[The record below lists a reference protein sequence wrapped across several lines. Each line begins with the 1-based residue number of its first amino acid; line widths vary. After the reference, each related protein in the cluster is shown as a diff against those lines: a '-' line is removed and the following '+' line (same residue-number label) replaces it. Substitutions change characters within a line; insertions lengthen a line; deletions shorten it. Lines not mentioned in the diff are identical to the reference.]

1 MKHIYVILS
10 QTGTALSR
18 IIRAFTGDALG
29 HASLSFHDDFHIMY
43 SFGRRKPNNPFLGGF
58 VKESPSFGT
67 FRRFKNTYSEIFAF
81 EVDDDTYYAML
92 AYVEEMYQERKK
104 YHYNYKGLFL
114 APLGIA
120 HHQLHHFYCSEFVAK
135 ILTKFGVAR
144 EDQFGDIIRPMDL
157 YALPGSLPVYAGKLS
172 KFRQKFTL
180 WDLRD
185 FVKEHNLKS
194 Q

>member
-18 IIRAFTGDALG
+18 IIRAFTGDSLG

-58 VKESPSFGT
+58 VKESPDFGT

-81 EVDDDTYYAML
+81 EVSDETYYAML
-92 AYVEEMYQERKK
+92 SYVENMYREREK

-114 APLGIA
+114 APLGIE
-120 HHQLHHFYCSEFVAK
+120 HHKEECFYCSEFVGTVLK
-135 ILTKFGVAR
+135 KFALVS
-144 EDQFGDIIRPMDL
+144 EDQFSGIIKPMDL
-157 YALPGSLPVYAGKLS
+157 YALPGSIPVYAGKLS
-172 KFRQKFTL
+172 AFRRKLTV

>member
-1 MKHIYVILS
+1 MKNIYVILS

-18 IIRAFTGDALG
+18 VIRAFTGDSLG

-43 SFGRRKPNNPFLGGF
+43 SFGRRRPNNPFLGGF
-58 VKESPSFGT
+58 VKESPDFGT
-67 FRRFKNTYSEIFAF
+67 FRRFKHTYSEIFAF
-81 EVDDDTYYAML
+81 EVSDETYYAML
-92 AYVEEMYQERKK
+92 AYVEGMYREREK

-114 APLGIA
+114 APLGIE
-120 HHQLHHFYCSEFVAK
+120 HHARGSYYCSEFVGAMLK
-135 ILTKFGVAR
+135 KFGVVE
-144 EDQFGDIIRPMDL
+144 EDRFSGIIKPMDL
-157 YALPGSLPVYAGKLS
+157 YALPGAIPVYAGKLS
-172 KFRQKFTL
+172 AFRRKLTV

>member
-18 IIRAFTGDALG
+18 VIRAFTGDSLG
-29 HASLSFHDDFHIMY
+29 HASLSFYDDFHIMY

-58 VKESPSFGT
+58 VKESPDFGT

-81 EVDDDTYYAML
+81 EVTDETYYEML
-92 AYVEEMYQERKK
+92 SYVENMYRERDK

-114 APLGIA
+114 ATLGIE
-120 HHQLHHFYCSEFVAK
+120 HHQKKCYYCSEFVAK
-135 ILTKFGVAR
+135 VLTKFGIVDKAH
-144 EDQFGDIIRPMDL
+144 FGGIIKPMDL
-157 YALPGSLPVYAGKLS
+157 YCLPGAIPIYAGKLS
-172 KFRQKFTL
+172 AFRQKFTL

>member
-18 IIRAFTGDALG
+18 LIRAFTGDALG
-29 HASLSFHDDFHIMY
+29 HASLSFYDDFHIMY
-43 SFGRRKPNNPFLGGF
+43 SFGRRKPTNPFLGGF

-67 FRRFKNTYSEIFAF
+67 FRRFKNTYSEIFAL
-81 EVDDDTYYAML
+81 EVSDETYYEML
-92 AYVEEMYQERKK
+92 AYVEQMYEERKK

-114 APLGIA
+114 APLGIE
-120 HHQLHHFYCSEFVAK
+120 HHQNKSFYCSEFVAK
-135 ILTKFGVAR
+135 MLTKFGVVK
-144 EDQFGDIIRPMDL
+144 EEQFAGIIKPMDL

-172 KFRQKFTL
+172 AFRQKLTL

-185 FVKEHNLKS
+185 FVMKHNLKS

>member
-1 MKHIYVILS
+1 MKNIYVILS

-18 IIRAFTGDALG
+18 IIRAFTGDSLG

-81 EVDDDTYYAML
+81 EVEDDTYYAML
-92 AYVEEMYQERKK
+92 SYVEQMYRERKK

-120 HHQLHHFYCSEFVAK
+120 HRQKHCYYCSEFVARM
-135 ILTKFGVAR
+135 LTKFGVVS
-144 EDQFGDIIRPMDL
+144 EQQFSDIIRPMDL
-157 YALPGSLPVYAGKLS
+157 YALPRSLPVYAGKLS
-172 KFRQKFTL
+172 AFRQKFTL